1 MLYLVTIPPEL
12 QPGSYR
18 CEQITTDQAVSLIT
32 ASNEAGTMQSFVN
45 FGSTRFAI
53 QKLTGIKVDI
63 VQKISLP
70 SPKSGDAFLCIRVG
84 PKPKGERISSEDL
97 QFYKIEFTSL

>member
-18 CEQITTDQAVSLIT
+18 CEQISTEEAVSLIT
-32 ASNEAGTMQSFVN
+32 ASSEAGTLQSFVN

-70 SPKSGDAFLCIRVG
+70 SPQAGDVFLSIRVG
-84 PKPKGERISSEDL
+84 QKSKGERISPEDL
-97 QFYKIEFTSL
+97 QFFRIEFANL

>member
-70 SPKSGDAFLCIRVG
+70 PPQTCDVFLSIRVG
-84 PKPKGERISSEDL
+84 EKAKGERISPEDL
-97 QFYKIEFTSL
+97 LFFKIEFASL

>member
-70 SPKSGDAFLCIRVG
+70 RPKSGDVFLSVRVG
-84 PKPKGERISSEDL
+84 PKEKGERISVEDL
-97 QFYKIEFTSL
+97 LFYRIEFASL